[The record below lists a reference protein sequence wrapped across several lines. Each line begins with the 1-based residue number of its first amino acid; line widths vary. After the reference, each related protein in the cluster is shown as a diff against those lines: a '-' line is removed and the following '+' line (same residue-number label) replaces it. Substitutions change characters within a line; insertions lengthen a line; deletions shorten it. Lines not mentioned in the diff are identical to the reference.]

1 MLSPLV
7 KESKVRFLYYFI
19 CMLLAR
25 IIYLTLMRRISR
37 LVRFPTDYTTYLYYG
52 IMWAFLL
59 IGLID
64 VRVSIRPRLVIFI
77 IAALII
83 MAGSCLFYEYS
94 RTYVCPPAFWQKI
107 LVFDCT
113 TLMNSFLFII
123 IGAMLT
129 DYALMMDCLHITA
142 RIAMFGAI
150 AVDILTIIVLKNK
163 KYDDMS
169 YAYCVCFLTCILLF
183 WFLEMHHPLDG
194 ILSAMGMLSVLLCGT
209 RGPVICILVMLII
222 WSFLYQPQKK
232 YRVIAITVFLFIVL
246 LFYTG
251 ILANAAKSLS
261 DWLTERDL
269 PSFRILDMLQ
279 MDEISDDSGRGD
291 IYGMITEG
299 IYQRPLLGYGI
310 GGDRMLTEH
319 AYAHNIFLEFFAHF
333 GIFFGLLF
341 LGAIV
346 YYLLRGVFDRDKN
359 MGAVSVI
366 FFAGGVARL
375 VFSSSYILLP
385 ELYLI
390 LGMILNRPPIT
401 EADLPNRIGGV
412 LLAQKQNLKDEEKT
426 DETVVKDKTDTMRF
440 AH

>member
-1 MLSPLV
+1 MSPLV

-19 CMLLAR
+19 CMLFAR
-25 IIYLTLMRRISR
+25 IIYLTLMRRLSR

-59 IGLID
+59 IGLLD
-64 VRVSIRPRLVIFI
+64 VRVTVRPRLVMFI

-83 MAGSCLFYEYS
+83 MAGSCFVYQYS
-94 RTYVCPPAFWQKI
+94 IAYVCPPTFWRKI
-107 LVFDCT
+107 LIFDCT

-123 IGAMLT
+123 IGAMLV
-129 DYALMMDCLHITA
+129 DYALMMDCMHIMA
-142 RIAMFGAI
+142 RIAMFGAV
-150 AVDILTIIVLKNK
+150 AVDILTIVVLKNK

-183 WFLEMHHPLDG
+183 WFLEERHPLDG
-194 ILSAMGMLSVLLCGT
+194 VLSGVGMVSVLLCGT
-209 RGPVICILVMLII
+209 RGPVICILVMFII
-222 WSFLYQPQKK
+222 WSFLYQRQKK
-232 YRVIAITVFLFIVL
+232 YRAIAILSFLIIVI

-291 IYGMITEG
+291 IYDLIIEG
-299 IYQRPLLGYGI
+299 IFERPLIGYGI
-310 GGDRMLTEH
+310 GGDRMLTDH
-319 AYAHNIFLEFFAHF
+319 AYAHNIFLEFFAHYGILF
-333 GIFFGLLF
+333 GILF
-341 LGAIV
+341 LGTII

-366 FFAGGVARL
+366 FFAGGASRL
-375 VFSSSYILLP
+375 IFSSSYILLP

-390 LGMILNRPPIT
+390 LGMILNRPRVIDV
-401 EADLPNRIGGV
+401 ENLPDRIGGV
-412 LLAQKQNLKDEEKT
+412 LFQNEPESKDEEKT
-426 DETVVKDKTDTMRF
+426 DETVDKNKTDTMRLTQ
-440 AH
+440 